1 MHICVTEHICVTVVT
16 EEEAPESRF
25 HDHLF
30 FSSSEQNLREPQNLK
45 QWKIVQGKNEEQK

>member
-45 QWKIVQGKNEEQK
+45 QWKIVQGKK